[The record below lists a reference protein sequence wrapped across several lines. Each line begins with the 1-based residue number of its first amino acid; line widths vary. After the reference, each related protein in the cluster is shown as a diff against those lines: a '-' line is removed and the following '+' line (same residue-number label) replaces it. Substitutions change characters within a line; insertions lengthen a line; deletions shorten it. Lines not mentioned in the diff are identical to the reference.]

1 MRRRSAWFKYTIF
14 MLLQLLL
21 GAFCCIMHLSIWR
34 SARAEEVEI
43 AMDGARGI
51 DFHYDFSYSYCWD
64 HLRYSVRRALL
75 PGVVLKVSNCCRV
88 CMTGNNAG
96 ELSMTETSLCEL
108 DWGYIRPEF
117 NQSVQI
123 CSNLFR
129 CCAFPD
135 TVWAC
140 GSFSAMQELCS
151 NWPDGDRYC
160 WNAVGRFSRGAS
172 GRRQGTGEH

>member
-1 MRRRSAWFKYTIF
+1 
-14 MLLQLLL
+14 
-21 GAFCCIMHLSIWR
+21 
-34 SARAEEVEI
+34 
-43 AMDGARGI
+43 MDGARGI

-88 CMTGNNAG
+88 CMTGNNAD

-123 CSNLFR
+123 CSNLFKSVQI
-129 CCAFPD
+129 CLDAVHSL
-135 TVWAC
+135 TQC
-140 GSFSAMQELCS
+140 GPA
-151 NWPDGDRYC
+151 DRFQPC
-160 WNAVGRFSRGAS
+160 KNSVPIGQMETDIVGTLLAGSLVA
-172 GRRQGTGEH
+172 QVGEDKALVSISCR